1 MEIKVYRMENFE
13 LKFASKEEEIKL
25 LNDMCF
31 KGKCE
36 YLFTINN
43 EKSLYFK
50 ISDLLYEIYSRKI
63 NEETELN
70 QILLLFENIPLEY
83 REKLKEYMSLVD
95 IKDFYYNEVVKMQIE
110 ILKDVR
116 ETKET
121 SKIKYLFRKI
131 EDNSLV
137 YSNNKE
143 ENGKLL
149 AEFDLKKSIEQRAL
163 EVLNLIKVERIS
175 KNQLNKICKRL
186 ELDDTAKLLL
196 RTINNSLLEKNNKNN
211 CTNKS
216 YDL

>member
-1 MEIKVYRMENFE
+1 MEIKVYRMENLE
-13 LKFASKEEEIKL
+13 LKFASKEEEIKM

-31 KGKCE
+31 QGKCE

-43 EKSLYFK
+43 EKNLYFK

-70 QILLLFENIPLEY
+70 QILLLFENIPFEY
-83 REKLKEYMSLVD
+83 HKKLKEYMSLVD
-95 IKDFYYNEVVKMQIE
+95 IKDFYYNEVVKMQVE
-110 ILKDVR
+110 ILKDVK

-131 EDNSLV
+131 EDNSLF

-149 AEFDLKKSIEQRAL
+149 AEFDLTKSISQRAVD
-163 EVLNLIKVERIS
+163 VLNLINIEHIS

-186 ELDDTAKLLL
+186 ELDESSKVLLI
-196 RTINNSLLEKNNKNN
+196 TINNSLLKKENH
-211 CTNKS
+211 
-216 YDL
+216 

>member
-25 LNDMCF
+25 LNDICF

-50 ISDLLYEIYSRKI
+50 IYDLLYEIYSRKI

-95 IKDFYYNEVVKMQIE
+95 IKDFYYKEVVKMQAE

-131 EDNSLV
+131 EDNSLF

-149 AEFDLKKSIEQRAL
+149 AEFDLTKSISQRAVD
-163 EVLNLIKVERIS
+163 VLNLINIEHIS

-186 ELDDTAKLLL
+186 ELDESSKVLL
-196 RTINNSLLEKNNKNN
+196 RTINNSLLKEENN
-211 CTNKS
+211 
-216 YDL
+216 

>member
-1 MEIKVYRMENFE
+1 MENFE
-13 LKFASKEEEIKL
+13 LKFVSKEEEIKV

-31 KGKCE
+31 KEKCE

-43 EKSLYFK
+43 EQSLYF
-50 ISDLLYEIYSRKI
+50 IIYNLLYEIYSRKI

-131 EDNSLV
+131 EDNSLF

-149 AEFDLKKSIEQRAL
+149 AEFDLTKSISQRAVD
-163 EVLNLIKVERIS
+163 VLNLINIEHIS

-186 ELDDTAKLLL
+186 ELDESSKVLLI
-196 RTINNSLLEKNNKNN
+196 TINNSLLKKENH
-211 CTNKS
+211 
-216 YDL
+216 

>member
-13 LKFASKEEEIKL
+13 LKFVSKEEEIKV

-43 EKSLYFK
+43 EKKLYFK

-95 IKDFYYNEVVKMQIE
+95 IKDFYYNEVVKMQVE
-110 ILKDVR
+110 ILKDL
-116 ETKET
+116 KE
-121 SKIKYLFRKI
+121 SKEKNKLKYLFRKT
-131 EDNSLV
+131 EDNSLF

-149 AEFDLKKSIEQRAL
+149 VEFDLTKPPQQRAL
-163 EVLNLIKVERIS
+163 EVLNLITIEHIS
-175 KNQLNKICKRL
+175 KNQLNKLCKRL
-186 ELDDTAKLLL
+186 ELDDTSKVLL
-196 RTINNSLLEKNNKNN
+196 RIINNSLLKKENH
-211 CTNKS
+211 
-216 YDL
+216 

>member
-31 KGKCE
+31 KEKCE

-43 EKSLYFK
+43 EQSLYF
-50 ISDLLYEIYSRKI
+50 IIYNLLYEIYSRKI

-131 EDNSLV
+131 EDNSLF

-149 AEFDLKKSIEQRAL
+149 AEFDLTKSISQRAVD
-163 EVLNLIKVERIS
+163 VLNLINIEHIS

-186 ELDDTAKLLL
+186 ELDESSKVLL
-196 RTINNSLLEKNNKNN
+196 RTINNSLLKKENHWN
-211 CTNKS
+211 
-216 YDL
+216 

>member
-13 LKFASKEEEIKL
+13 LRFASKEEEIKM

-43 EKSLYFK
+43 EQSLYFK

-70 QILLLFENIPLEY
+70 QILLLFENIPFEY

-95 IKDFYYNEVVKMQIE
+95 IKDFYYNEVVKMQVE
-110 ILKDVR
+110 ILKDL
-116 ETKET
+116 KE
-121 SKIKYLFRKI
+121 SKEKNKVKYLFRKI

-149 AEFDLKKSIEQRAL
+149 VKFDLTKPLPQRAL
-163 EVLNLIKVERIS
+163 EVLNLITTEHIS

-186 ELDDTAKLLL
+186 ELDESSKVLL
-196 RTINNSLLEKNNKNN
+196 RTINNSLLEKEEK
-211 CTNKS
+211 
-216 YDL
+216 

>member
-1 MEIKVYRMENFE
+1 MKIRVYRMENFE
-13 LKFASKEEEIKL
+13 LKFVSKEEEIKV

-31 KGKCE
+31 EEKCE

-43 EKSLYFK
+43 EQSLYF
-50 ISDLLYEIYSRKI
+50 IIYNLLYEIYSRKI

-131 EDNSLV
+131 EDNSLF

-149 AEFDLKKSIEQRAL
+149 AEFDLTKSISQRAVD
-163 EVLNLIKVERIS
+163 VLNLINIEHIS

-186 ELDDTAKLLL
+186 ELDESSKVLL
-196 RTINNSLLEKNNKNN
+196 RTINNSLLKKENH
-211 CTNKS
+211 
-216 YDL
+216 

>member
-31 KGKCE
+31 QGKCE

-43 EKSLYFK
+43 EKNLYFK

-83 REKLKEYMSLVD
+83 HEKLKEYMSLVD

-149 AEFDLKKSIEQRAL
+149 VKFDLTKPLPQRAL
-163 EVLNLIKVERIS
+163 EVLNLITIEHIS

-186 ELDDTAKLLL
+186 ELDESSKVLL
-196 RTINNSLLEKNNKNN
+196 RTINNSLLKKENH
-211 CTNKS
+211 
-216 YDL
+216 

>member
-25 LNDMCF
+25 LNDICF

-50 ISDLLYEIYSRKI
+50 IYDLLYEIYSRKI

-70 QILLLFENIPLEY
+70 QILLLFENTPLEY

-95 IKDFYYNEVVKMQIE
+95 IKDFYYKEVVKMQAE

-131 EDNSLV
+131 EDNSLF

-149 AEFDLKKSIEQRAL
+149 AKFDLTKSISQRAVD
-163 EVLNLIKVERIS
+163 VLNLINIEHIS

-186 ELDDTAKLLL
+186 ELDESSKVLL
-196 RTINNSLLEKNNKNN
+196 RTINNSLLKKENH
-211 CTNKS
+211 
-216 YDL
+216 

>member
-31 KGKCE
+31 KEKCE

-43 EKSLYFK
+43 EQSLYF
-50 ISDLLYEIYSRKI
+50 IIYNLLYEIYSRKI

-131 EDNSLV
+131 EDNSLF

-149 AEFDLKKSIEQRAL
+149 AEFDLTKSISQRAVD
-163 EVLNLIKVERIS
+163 VLNLINIEHIS

-186 ELDDTAKLLL
+186 ELDESSKVLL
-196 RTINNSLLEKNNKNN
+196 RTINNSLLKKENH
-211 CTNKS
+211 
-216 YDL
+216 

>member
-1 MEIKVYRMENFE
+1 MENFE
-13 LKFASKEEEIKL
+13 LKFVSKEEEIKV

-31 KGKCE
+31 KEKCE

-43 EKSLYFK
+43 EQSLYF
-50 ISDLLYEIYSRKI
+50 IIYNLLYEIYSRKI

-131 EDNSLV
+131 EDNSLF

-149 AEFDLKKSIEQRAL
+149 AEFDLTKSISQRAVD
-163 EVLNLIKVERIS
+163 VLNLINIEHIS

-186 ELDDTAKLLL
+186 ELDESSKVLL
-196 RTINNSLLEKNNKNN
+196 RTINNSLLKKENH
-211 CTNKS
+211 
-216 YDL
+216 

>member
-1 MEIKVYRMENFE
+1 MEIKVYRMENLE
-13 LKFASKEEEIKL
+13 LRFASKEEEIKM
-25 LNDMCF
+25 LNDICF

-43 EKSLYFK
+43 EKILYFK

-70 QILLLFENIPLEY
+70 QILLLFENIPFEY
-83 REKLKEYMSLVD
+83 HEKLKEYMSLVD

-131 EDNSLV
+131 EDNSLF

-149 AEFDLKKSIEQRAL
+149 AEFDLTKSISQRAL
-163 EVLNLIKVERIS
+163 EVLNLITIEHIS

-186 ELDDTAKLLL
+186 ELDESSKVLL

-216 YDL
+216 YN

>member
-13 LKFASKEEEIKL
+13 LKFASKEEEINL

-31 KGKCE
+31 QGKCE

-43 EKSLYFK
+43 EQILYFK

-95 IKDFYYNEVVKMQIE
+95 IKDFYYNEVVKMQVE

-131 EDNSLV
+131 EDNSLF

-149 AEFDLKKSIEQRAL
+149 AEFDLTKSISQRAVD
-163 EVLNLIKVERIS
+163 VLNLINIEHIS

-186 ELDDTAKLLL
+186 ELDESSKVLLI
-196 RTINNSLLEKNNKNN
+196 TINNSLLKKENH
-211 CTNKS
+211 
-216 YDL
+216 